1 MSSFTGCLET
11 NEKQWLES
19 DIAPGL
25 LSFED
30 DDGTIKFS
38 ITQLLRIPSKYM
50 LAKLRGVK
58 TTYRGIPAKSWMYE
72 IKTKTADKK
81 NDVTLSIQTYWS
93 GKYLKNIISIKDSQF
108 VIAEEINIVI
118 S

>member
-1 MSSFTGCLET
+1 M
-11 NEKQWLES
+11 ES

-38 ITQLLRIPSKYM
+38 ITQLLKLPSKYM
-50 LAKLRGVK
+50 LDKLRGVK
-58 TTYRGIPAKSWMYE
+58 TTYRDIPAKSWMYE
-72 IKTKTADKK
+72 IKTKTDDKK

-93 GKYLKNIISIKDSQF
+93 GKYLKTIASIHNSQF
-108 VIAEEINIVI
+108 VIAEGISIVI

>member
-1 MSSFTGCLET
+1 M
-11 NEKQWLES
+11 ES

-93 GKYLKNIISIKDSQF
+93 GKYLKKHNFYQGFSI
-108 VIAEEINIVI
+108 VIAEEINIAI